1 MKVTRKT
8 TITLVDNSTGI
19 ISHDKIRHD
28 LEELIFAV
36 HSAFEDTPRLAK
48 QFFED
53 QKRKVDPFLIN
64 DLIRYYIKRHLV
76 SLQFDVTEN
85 YDVDDLPNNGLSV
98 TYSGHRV
105 RILKAE
111 RGDLPVPHSDTKIDF
126 YNQQLS
132 LDSLVDDDGNLRQ
145 PALRP
150 NVLILWELTNN
161 YDFNQLYLACPK
173 TGGKKRKSVT
183 AYFNE
188 AIEHPVYSLKPE
200 GQAVEM
206 TQEDEIDVARTEIKE
221 TQQYEHGEIDDIR
234 RKDKTGSGNL

>member
-1 MKVTRKT
+1 MTGKR

-19 ISHDKIRHD
+19 ISHDKIRQD

-36 HSAFEDTPRLAK
+36 HGAFEDAPRLAK

-64 DLIRYYIKRHLV
+64 DLIRYYIKRHLAG
-76 SLQFDVTEN
+76 LRFDVTEN

-98 TYSGHRV
+98 TYKGYRV

-111 RGDLPVPHSDTKIDF
+111 RGDLPIPHSGTKIDF

-132 LDSLVDDDGNLRQ
+132 LDSLVDDDDNLRQ
-145 PALRP
+145 PTLRP
-150 NVLILWELTNN
+150 NVLILWELTPN

-173 TGGKKRKSVT
+173 TGGKKRKFVT

-200 GQAVEM
+200 DQTVEM
-206 TQEDEIDVARTEIKE
+206 IEEDEIDIARIEIKK
-221 TQQYEHGEIDDIR
+221 TQQYDHGEIDDIR
-234 RKDKTGSGNL
+234 RKDKTSS